1 MKFSHYTANFKH
13 LILGRSVRNIADSFY
28 LVALSLGLV
37 AVYHIDAANLSLFT
51 LVGMLPNLFSFLYG
65 TYLHQLKKDKAWLLT
80 FQTAQL
86 FIMLSIIA
94 TFYFH
99 GSIYLMYGLNF
110 LFSLT
115 TSLLNTIQMKVIPAT
130 LDNNDELINA
140 SIDIQ
145 YVASNVIDIISNFI
159 ASVLLTFLSYLL
171 LMDLSIPFF
180 IGAIYFMFRLKIK
193 DAYFANE
200 NEDDDEAEEQRIR
213 TKQSLQE
220 FFSEKRASFIICT
233 EAVLSGGTDLLLT
246 LAPLYLLAEKIPLTY
261 LGIVIAT
268 RRAADL
274 LGAMVAPK
282 IKMNPY
288 HFFSVDYM
296 ISGLALLLIFILPQ
310 PLLKLVCLFVA
321 FFVIGISGNIF
332 EKMVYE
338 AYDHSKMALVFSVI
352 SSLYTAFGII
362 FLLVPTVYDNI
373 TVLGIV
379 INVATIFVGIWL
391 WIRNQVT
398 KKR

>member
-1 MKFSHYTANFKH
+1 M
-13 LILGRSVRNIADSFY
+13 
-28 LVALSLGLV
+28 
-37 AVYHIDAANLSLFT
+37 
-51 LVGMLPNLFSFLYG
+51 
-65 TYLHQLKKDKAWLLT
+65 
-80 FQTAQL
+80 
-86 FIMLSIIA
+86 
-94 TFYFH
+94 
-99 GSIYLMYGLNF
+99 
-110 LFSLT
+110 
-115 TSLLNTIQMKVIPAT
+115 
-130 LDNNDELINA
+130 
-140 SIDIQ
+140 
-145 YVASNVIDIISNFI
+145 
-159 ASVLLTFLSYLL
+159 
-171 LMDLSIPFF
+171 
-180 IGAIYFMFRLKIK
+180 
-193 DAYFANE
+193 
-200 NEDDDEAEEQRIR
+200 
-213 TKQSLQE
+213 
-220 FFSEKRASFIICT
+220 
-233 EAVLSGGTDLLLT
+233 SGGTDLLLT

-268 RRAADL
+268 RRTADL

-296 ISGLALLLIFILPQ
+296 ISGLALLLIFIVPQ